1 MKDELEQGEYHKI
14 SVWCSQKPRGRSMSE
29 VQGWKQWGHRV
40 GWSWGIMEA
49 RQWRDRWTVKEMAY
63 KKINMTCW
71 TRATWGLDVAL
82 SGPMKSNLHMHEDGQ
97 GWDM

>member
-1 MKDELEQGEYHKI
+1 
-14 SVWCSQKPRGRSMSE
+14 
-29 VQGWKQWGHRV
+29 
-40 GWSWGIMEA
+40 MEA
-49 RQWRDRWTVKEMAY
+49 RQWKDRWTVKQMAY

-71 TRATWGLDVAL
+71 TRAMWGLDVAL